1 MGILDLLEASAEG
14 TSDEIKKEIV
24 ETCLQSPSQLHGVAD
39 ALMTT
44 KGKLQLAAAEVLADV
59 GKERPELVATHIPS
73 LMRIVDDANPKT
85 SKVALAAIAASAHV
99 DPSAVARYQK
109 DLEGLAKGGKLA
121 EPALSVLAHLGTAS
135 PRWAGSVRPT
145 LLGFLGRAEH
155 ERVAAVVA
163 AIAPAFLPNA
173 ERELNA
179 ALERVLAKA
188 PPEVLEKAREAVR
201 KAGRKKT
208 KSKKSS

>member
-24 ETCLQSPSQLHGVAD
+24 DTCLKSPSQLHGIAD

-44 KGKLQLAAAEVLADV
+44 KGKLQLAAAEVLSEV
-59 GKERPELVATHIPS
+59 GKQRPELVAAHIPS
-73 LMRIVDDANPKT
+73 LMRIVDDKNPKT
-85 SKVALAAIAASAHV
+85 SKIALAAIAGSAHV

-109 DLEGLAKGGKLA
+109 DLEILAKGSKLS
-121 EPALSVLAHLGTAS
+121 ESALSVLAHLGTAS
-135 PRWAGSVRPT
+135 PRWAGSVRPV
-145 LLGFLGRAEH
+145 LLGFLGRADH
-155 ERVAAVVA
+155 ERIAAVAA

-179 ALERVLAKA
+179 ALERVLAGA
-188 PPEVLEKAREAVR
+188 PPEVLQRAREAIR
-201 KAGRKKT
+201 KT
-208 KSKKSS
+208 SKKRARLKSS